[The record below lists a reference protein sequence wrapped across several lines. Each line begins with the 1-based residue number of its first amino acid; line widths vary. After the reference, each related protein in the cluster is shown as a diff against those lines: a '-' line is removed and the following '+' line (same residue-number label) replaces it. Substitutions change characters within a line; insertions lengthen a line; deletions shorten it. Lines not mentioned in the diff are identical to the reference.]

1 MFAETIGTFKVM
13 RREKRP
19 EVSTCLRDAMDE
31 RLGTNNTSWKVNASL
46 MFMPG
51 DYSKMELMS
60 FPVTRPRRLRSTAAL
75 RALVRETELN
85 AGDFVLPL
93 FIRPGKGEK
102 RPISSMP
109 GHFQYSVDESVK
121 AAGEAVKLGIPAVIL
136 FGIPDKKDAKASGAY
151 ASNGIVQT
159 AAKAMKDKY
168 PDLLLIADLCFCE
181 YTDHGHCGIVKDGK
195 VLNDPTL
202 ELAAKTAVSHA
213 KAGFDVVA
221 PSGMMDGQVG
231 VMRRALDA
239 AGFSDTP
246 ILAYAAKYASA
257 FYGPFREAA
266 ESPPSF
272 GDRSGYQMDP
282 ANFNE
287 AMREVALDVEEG
299 ADMLMVK
306 PALPYLDVL
315 KAVKERFGLPTSAYQ
330 VSGEFAMIKAAAAK
344 GWIDERRL
352 ALESLT
358 SIKRAGADFIL
369 TYYAL
374 EAARWLAK

>member
-1 MFAETIGTFKVM
+1 MAFPTT
-13 RREKRP
+13 
-19 EVSTCLRDAMDE
+19 
-31 RLGTNNTSWKVNASL
+31 RL
-46 MFMPG
+46 
-51 DYSKMELMS
+51 
-60 FPVTRPRRLRSTAAL
+60 RRLRSNPAL

-93 FIRPGKGEK
+93 FVRPGKGEK

-109 GHFQYSVDESVK
+109 GHFQYSVDEAVK
-121 AAGEAVKLGIPAVIL
+121 AAGEALKLGVPAVIL
-136 FGIPDKKDAKASGAY
+136 FGIPDHKDAKASGAY
-151 ASNGIVQT
+151 ADAGIVQK
-159 AAKAMKDKY
+159 AARAIKDKH
-168 PDLLLIADLCFCE
+168 PHLLLISDLCFCE
-181 YTDHGHCGIVKDGK
+181 YTDHGHCGIVKDGR

-202 ELAAKTAVSHA
+202 ALAAKTAVSQA
-213 KAGFDVVA
+213 KAGFDVIA

-231 VMRRALDA
+231 AIRRALDG
-239 AGFSDTP
+239 AGFENTP

-257 FYGPFREAA
+257 YYGPFREAA

-282 ANFNE
+282 ANFRE
-287 AMREVALDVEEG
+287 ALREVALDVEEG
-299 ADMLMVK
+299 ADMVMVK

-330 VSGEFAMIKAAAAK
+330 VSGEFAMIKAAAK
-344 GWIDERRL
+344 NGWIDEKRV
-352 ALESLT
+352 ALETLT

-374 EAARWLAK
+374 EAAKWLA

>member
-1 MFAETIGTFKVM
+1 MIYPAM
-13 RREKRP
+13 R
-19 EVSTCLRDAMDE
+19 A
-31 RLGTNNTSWKVNASL
+31 
-46 MFMPG
+46 
-51 DYSKMELMS
+51 
-60 FPVTRPRRLRSTAAL
+60 RRLRATPAL
-75 RALVRETELN
+75 RALVRETDVSVK
-85 AGDFVLPL
+85 DFVLPL

-109 GHFQYSVDESVK
+109 GHYQYSIDTAVK
-121 AAGEAVKLGIPAVIL
+121 AAGEAAGAGVPSLIL

-151 ASNGIVQT
+151 SENGIVQR
-159 AAKAMKDKY
+159 AAKAIKDQY
-168 PDLLLIADLCFCE
+168 PNLILIADLCFCE

-202 ELAAKTAVSHA
+202 ALSAKTAVSQA
-213 KAGFDVVA
+213 KAGFDIVA

-231 VMRRALDA
+231 VMRAALDA
-239 AGFSDTP
+239 AGCADTP
-246 ILAYAAKYASA
+246 ILAYAAKYASG

-272 GDRSGYQMDP
+272 GDRSTYQMDP

-287 AMREVALDVEEG
+287 AMREVALDVAEG
-299 ADMLMVK
+299 ADMVMVK

-315 KAVKERFGLPTSAYQ
+315 KAVKERFGLPTAAYQ

-344 GWIDERRL
+344 GWIDEKRV

-374 EAARWLAK
+374 EAASWLA

>member
-1 MFAETIGTFKVM
+1 MA
-13 RREKRP
+13 
-19 EVSTCLRDAMDE
+19 
-31 RLGTNNTSWKVNASL
+31 
-46 MFMPG
+46 
-51 DYSKMELMS
+51 
-60 FPVTRPRRLRSTAAL
+60 FPTTRPRRLRTTPAL

-93 FIRPGKGEK
+93 FVRPGKGEK

-121 AAGEAVKLGIPAVIL
+121 AAGGAVKAGVPAAIL

-151 ASNGIVQT
+151 AADGIVQK
-159 AAKAMKDKY
+159 AAKAIKDKH
-168 PDLLLIADLCFCE
+168 PDLILIADLCFCE
-181 YTDHGHCGIVKDGK
+181 YTDHGHCGVVKDGK

-202 ELAAKTAVSHA
+202 ELIAKTAVSQA

-221 PSGMMDGQVG
+221 PSGMIDGTVAA
-231 VMRRALDA
+231 MRAALDG
-239 AGFSDTP
+239 AGLQDTP
-246 ILAYAAKYASA
+246 ILAYAVKYASA

-272 GDRSGYQMDP
+272 GDRSTYQMDP
-282 ANFNE
+282 ANFRE
-287 AMREVALDVEEG
+287 ALREVALDVEEG
-299 ADMLMVK
+299 ADMVMVK

-315 KAVKERFGLPTSAYQ
+315 RAVKDRFGLPTAAYQ

-344 GWIDERRL
+344 GWIDERKV

-358 SIKRAGADFIL
+358 AIKRAGADFIL

-374 EAARWLAK
+374 EAARWLA

>member
-1 MFAETIGTFKVM
+1 
-13 RREKRP
+13 
-19 EVSTCLRDAMDE
+19 
-31 RLGTNNTSWKVNASL
+31 
-46 MFMPG
+46 
-51 DYSKMELMS
+51 MS
-60 FPVTRPRRLRSTAAL
+60 FPTTRLRRLRSSPAL
-75 RALVRETELN
+75 RALIRETELS
-85 AGDFVLPL
+85 AKDFILPL

-109 GHFQYSVDESVK
+109 GHFQYSVDKAVK
-121 AAGEAVKLGIPAVIL
+121 AADDAVHAGIPGLIL

-151 ASNGIVQT
+151 ADNGIVQK
-159 AAKAMKDKY
+159 AAKAIKDKH
-168 PDLLLIADLCFCE
+168 PNLVLIADLCFCE
-181 YTDHGHCGIVKDGK
+181 YTDHGHCGIVKGGK

-202 ELAAKTAVSHA
+202 ALAAKTAVSQA
-213 KAGFDVVA
+213 KAGFDVIA
-221 PSGMMDGQVG
+221 PSGMMDGQVAAI
-231 VMRRALDA
+231 RRSLD
-239 AGFSDTP
+239 GNDFGDTP

-257 FYGPFREAA
+257 YYGPFREAA

-282 ANFNE
+282 ANFDE

-299 ADMLMVK
+299 ADMVMVK

-315 KAVKERFGLPTSAYQ
+315 KAVKTRFGLPTAAYQ

-344 GWIDERRL
+344 GWVDEKKI

-374 EAARWLAK
+374 EAARWLA

>member
-1 MFAETIGTFKVM
+1 MAFPTT
-13 RREKRP
+13 
-19 EVSTCLRDAMDE
+19 
-31 RLGTNNTSWKVNASL
+31 RL
-46 MFMPG
+46 
-51 DYSKMELMS
+51 
-60 FPVTRPRRLRSTAAL
+60 RRLRSTPAL
-75 RALVRETELN
+75 RALVRETELSPR
-85 AGDFVLPL
+85 DFVLPL

-109 GHFQYSVDESVK
+109 GHFQYSVDEVVK
-121 AAGEAVKLGIPAVIL
+121 AAGEAAKLGVPALIL

-151 ASNGIVQT
+151 AANGIVQT
-159 AAKAMKDKY
+159 AAKAIKNKH
-168 PDLLLIADLCFCE
+168 PELLLIADLCFCE
-181 YTDHGHCGIVKDGK
+181 YTDHGHCGIVKDGR

-202 ELAAKTAVSHA
+202 ALAAKTAVSQA

-246 ILAYAAKYASA
+246 ILAYAAKYASG

-282 ANFNE
+282 GNFRE
-287 AMREVALDVEEG
+287 ALREVALDVEEG
-299 ADMLMVK
+299 ADMVMVK
-306 PALPYLDVL
+306 PALAYLDVL
-315 KAVKERFGLPTSAYQ
+315 RAVKDRFGLPTSAYQ
-330 VSGEFAMIKAAAAK
+330 VSGEFAMIKAAAK
-344 GWIDERRL
+344 NGWIDEKRV
-352 ALESLT
+352 ALETLT

-374 EAARWLAK
+374 EAARWLDTV